1 MDKPEQSAPAEE
13 PNVSETDA
21 ASAANPPAGKSK
33 KRRFIEIGVIVVLL
47 AAGAF
52 AFGYFRRPSSGPT
65 GAEVTISPKPTPSP
79 TPAPPSDILTG
90 QPDTPD
96 IAARPNTAVIIENHT
111 DARPQSGLS
120 QADVV
125 YEALAEG
132 GITRYMAVF
141 HTQQPKTLGPVR
153 SVRTYFVDW
162 SLENDAPLAHVG
174 GNADALDEIAP
185 LGMKN
190 MDEFA
195 NGSYFYRTSD
205 RYAPHNAYTS
215 IDLLAKLEQARG
227 YAGPPSAKPLAKF
240 KKDAPAKTPP
250 HPTIDINYSYNGYQV
265 EYRYDAAT
273 NTYLRFLAG
282 QPDIDRGTG
291 QQIRVKNIVAEMMP
305 TSYGFTRIG
314 EQTVIMQTV
323 GQGQAVIFRDGVAVE
338 GTWKKDS
345 HSARTQL
352 LDGAGQPVALNQG
365 NTWFAVIPIDNQKR
379 LSY

>member
-1 MDKPEQSAPAEE
+1 MAKPEQPAAADE
-13 PNVSETDA
+13 PLAEPETA
-21 ASAANPPAGKSK
+21 AEMPGKSR
-33 KRRFIEIGVIVVLL
+33 KRRIIETGAVVLL
-47 AAGAF
+47 LAGGAF
-52 AFGYFRRPSSGPT
+52 AFGYFHRSATEPS
-65 GAEVTISPKPTPSP
+65 GALVQRHPKPTPSP
-79 TPAPPSDILTG
+79 TPELPSDILTG

-96 IAARPNTAVIIENHT
+96 IASRPDTAVVIENYY

-141 HTQQPKTLGPVR
+141 HTQQPKLMGPVR

-174 GNADALDEIAP
+174 GNQDALDEIAP

-190 MDEFA
+190 MDQFT
-195 NGSYFYRTSD
+195 NGGYFYRTGD
-205 RYAPHNAYTS
+205 RAAPHNMYTTS
-215 IDLLAKLEQARG
+215 DLLAKLEQARG
-227 YAGPPSAKPLAKF
+227 YNTPPTAQPLAKF
-240 KKDAPAKTPP
+240 KKDDPAKTPP
-250 HPTIDINYSYNGYQV
+250 HPTIDINYSYNGFQV
-265 EYRYDAAT
+265 EYRYDAAS
-273 NTYLRFLAG
+273 NSYLRFLAG
-282 QPDIDRGTG
+282 QPDIDRNTN
-291 QQIRVKNIVAEMMP
+291 QQIRVKNVVAEMMP
-305 TSYGFTRIG
+305 TSYGLTRIG

-323 GQGQAVIFRDGVAVE
+323 GQGQLVVFRDGDAVT

-352 LDGAGQPVALNQG
+352 LDGSGNPIALNKG